1 MKEELENI
9 IQNELS
15 KVEASKETE
24 SPESQIKKLVNTQN
38 EIITNEKEHRQKLFE
53 ILEKLKKMNISL
65 DYNDKMSTKELENII
80 KEVKI

>member
-53 ILEKLKKMNISL
+53 ILEKLKKMNITL